1 LPKKLAKKAFTNS
14 SGGGNNVPNE
24 DKTISN
30 RIFNSVNYLLLL
42 LISLI
47 TIIPFVYIVAVSF
60 ASPAEV
66 ARGGLLLFPSE
77 FSMGAY
83 KYIFSTD
90 TMIRSILVSIYITV
104 FGTFIN
110 LLFTSF
116 TAYPLARSTLRGRRT
131 ILLLVLV
138 TMLFSGGLIPTYF
151 VVKYFGMINTYWSLM
166 IPSAIS
172 AFNLI
177 VLKNFF
183 QQIPDGLE
191 DSAKIDGCNDL
202 GILFRI
208 VLPLSMPAMAT
219 FGLFYAVGHWNTF
232 FNAVMYINDTEKFPV
247 QIVLRQIVL
256 LSQDRIGDATT
267 QQDPTDYLPQTIRM
281 ASIVVATIPI
291 VLVYPFLQKHFAKG
305 VMLGS
310 VKG

>member
-1 LPKKLAKKAFTNS
+1 M
-14 SGGGNNVPNE
+14 E
-24 DKTISN
+24 DKSLSS
-30 RIFNSVNYLLLL
+30 RVFNAVNYSLLFI
-42 LISLI
+42 ISI
-47 TIIPFVYIVAVSF
+47 AAVIPFVYIVAVSF
-60 ASPAEV
+60 AAPEEV
-66 ARGGLLLFPSE
+66 SKGGLLLFPSE
-77 FSMGAY
+77 FTLSAY

-90 TMIRSILVSIYITV
+90 TMARSIVVSIYVAV

-116 TAYPLARSTLRGRRT
+116 MAYPLARTTLRGRRP
-131 ILLLVLV
+131 ILLMVLL
-138 TMLFSGGLIPTYF
+138 TMLFSGGMIPTYF
-151 VVKYFGMINTYWSLM
+151 VVRSLGMIDTYWSLM
-166 IPSAIS
+166 IPTAIS

-191 DSAKIDGCNDL
+191 DSAKMDGCNDL

-208 VLPLSMPAMAT
+208 VIPLSMPAMAT

-232 FNAVMYINDTEKFPV
+232 FNAVMYINDSEKWPV

-256 LSQDRIGDATT
+256 MSQDRIGDSTA
-267 QQDPTDYLPQTIRM
+267 QQDPMDYLPQTVRM
-281 ASIVVATIPI
+281 ASIVVATFPI
-291 VLVYPFLQKHFAKG
+291 VMVYPFLQKHFAKG
-305 VMLGS
+305 VLLGS